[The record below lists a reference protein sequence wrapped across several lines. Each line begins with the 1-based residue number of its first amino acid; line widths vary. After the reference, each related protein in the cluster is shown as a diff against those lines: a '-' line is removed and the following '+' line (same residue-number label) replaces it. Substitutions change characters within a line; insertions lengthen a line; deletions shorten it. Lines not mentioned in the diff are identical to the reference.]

1 MAPVEMFRLR
11 LDVHASQAIEKV
23 KLTAACHAVGRG
35 FHQNTR
41 AGQGRPRA
49 MTDPVDRIERRAV
62 SGKQA
67 TLEGDGRSFEAI
79 KLERV
84 AAGVPSE

>member
-1 MAPVEMFRLR
+1 
-11 LDVHASQAIEKV
+11 
-23 KLTAACHAVGRG
+23 
-35 FHQNTR
+35 
-41 AGQGRPRA
+41 